1 MQPKYN
7 LNNKSS
13 NLIQMNIAQKRKSR
27 HRVIGSI
34 VLLFIALVVL
44 LNVTSNVKPISI
56 NPQVVEIK
64 VTSSAPVPNIKATTN
79 SSATIAK
86 SSSSDVISSDP
97 IAVIANNNASQPKNA
112 FRAGVVSKT
121 TKSNTVATV
130 AAPVQQKQPSA
141 IAAVISTPE
150 NNMVKPKS
158 PTIIAT
164 PSPKPSAKP
173 KINPAAILDDIA
185 DVGHA
190 EITKIEA
197 NRQKENNVNKSYIQ
211 FAALSSQEK
220 ATKLQQDLASSGV
233 SATIQTIQTSKG
245 TLYRLRAG
253 PYSKEVAQSKLQQV
267 SANGYSGIITGN

>member
-13 NLIQMNIAQKRKSR
+13 NLIQMNIAQKKKSR

-56 NPQVVEIK
+56 NPQVVEVK
-64 VTSSAPVPNIKATTN
+64 VTSSAPVPNIKAN

-86 SSSSDVISSDP
+86 SSSSGTISSDP
-97 IAVIANNNASQPKNA
+97 IAVIANNNSSQPSNG

-121 TKSNTVATV
+121 TKSNTVTAV
-130 AAPVQQKQPSA
+130 AAPIQQKQQ
-141 IAAVISTPE
+141 AVIATTVTTTE
-150 NNMVKPKS
+150 NNVVKPKM
-158 PTIIAT
+158 PVVIAT
-164 PSPKPSAKP
+164 PTPKPSTKP

-185 DVGHA
+185 DVGHE
-190 EITKIEA
+190 EIAKIEA
-197 NRQKENNVNKSYIQ
+197 NKQKNSNANKSYIQ

-233 SATIQTIQTSKG
+233 SATIQTIQTPKG